1 MLHHIPLDRA
11 MTECN
16 YCNVLND
23 KSKYKGFIVEITIYI
38 AILVVAGFFS
48 VEFDVFEA
56 LHDLT
61 RTHEE
66 YELDEVI
73 TVGFLLFLFSFIAIT
88 RYSCKL
94 YTTCAQLHESEE
106 KLRKQEIAKAEREKM
121 ACLGEMA
128 GGMSH
133 EINNAL
139 QPVLGLTE
147 VLKMNITDKEQ
158 LTYLGLINDSA
169 IHARKIV
176 QNVLS
181 FARKEEMAKEF
192 LDIIDVLNESV
203 KFASEIIIPTSI
215 NVSYKGFSNNHKK
228 TFGFIDK
235 TNMAQVLVNILS
247 NAAYAIYEANVK
259 GQIDILL
266 CKKEIDKNTADKME
280 IATGE
285 YVTLSISD
293 NGTGIKEDAINK
305 VFNPF
310 YTSKPVGEGTGL
322 GLSTC
327 YGIIKEMDG
336 AITAKNNEEQGATFT
351 IFLPIKEENKIC
363 QTCY

>member
-1 MLHHIPLDRA
+1 

-16 YCNVLND
+16 VCNLLKD
-23 KSKYKGFIVEITIYI
+23 KNKYKGFIIEVSIYVTILI
-38 AILVVAGFFS
+38 IAGFIS
-48 VEFDVFEA
+48 IEFDVFET
-56 LHDLT
+56 LHDFT
-61 RTHEE
+61 RKYEE
-66 YELDEVI
+66 TELDEII
-73 TVGFLLFLFSFIAIT
+73 TVGFLLFLFSFIVTA
-88 RYSCKL
+88 RYSYKL

-106 KLRKQEIAKAEREKM
+106 KLRKQEITKAEREKM

-133 EINNAL
+133 EINNSL
-139 QPVLGLTE
+139 QPILGLTE

-181 FARKEEMAKEF
+181 FARKEEMKKEY
-192 LDIIDVLNESV
+192 LDLIDVLNESV
-203 KFASEIIIPTSI
+203 KFAAEIIIPSSI
-215 NVSYKGFSNNHKK
+215 NVSYKGFSNEHKK

-235 TNMAQVLVNILS
+235 TSIAQVLVNIFS
-247 NAAYAIYEANVK
+247 NATYSIYEADAK
-259 GQIDILL
+259 GLIEVSLDEQDIE
-266 CKKEIDKNTADKME
+266 KSSAEKMG
-280 IATGE
+280 IKTGK

-293 NGTGIKEDAINK
+293 NGTGIEESAISK

-327 YGIIKEMDG
+327 YGIIREMEG
-336 AITAKNNEEQGATFT
+336 AIVAKNNEEQGANFT
-351 IFLPIKEENKIC
+351 LFLPIKEENKKC
-363 QTCY
+363 QTC